1 MQALTHQ
8 AALQGKGKGKCYAY
22 IVSAQHHQSIM
33 QAQGNI

>member
-8 AALQGKGKGKCYAY
+8 AALQGKGKGKFDTY

-33 QAQGNI
+33 QTQVNI